1 LRDAD
6 MAEHVARVHEQRR
19 QELGERLVRAAL
31 ADVPVTEPAV
41 RIGVVGVDADL
52 LAQRPGGVL
61 EVRLAGVDQR
71 EHFEQRIPPDERRER
86 RRVFQVLQGVVV
98 LAARL
103 VQPAQP
109 VLRLHAVGQQA
120 RRFLEHFLSLVEPLH
135 VHQHVGQAQ
144 TRPLVRR
151 LQPDRRLEGGDAL
164 FELLV
169 QTRSDPQQPVRF
181 GPVIDGW
188 LLTDD
193 VDTVYTTGRQQDV
206 PLLTGMNADEGSA
219 FPGYGTATAA
229 AFRDQARTRFGE
241 KAEQFLR
248 LYPAGSDADAGRAQV
263 RSARDGALVSL
274 QQLAAQRAATAKT
287 PAYLYY
293 FEHAIPW
300 PEHPQYGAFHT
311 GEVPYVFNNLALLKR
326 PWTPVDRRLAEQ
338 TSSYWARFA
347 RTGSPNGPGLPS
359 WPAFT
364 PAAPAVMVLGDS
376 PAVRT
381 LPAATFRKFFE
392 TATN

>member
-1 LRDAD
+1 VGSSRNLAQSRT
-6 MAEHVARVHEQRR
+6 VAAQAGAAWAKARGAAS
-19 QELGERLVRAAL
+19 LAAL
-31 ADVPVTEPAV
+31 RARPA
-41 RIGVVGVDADL
+41 REL
-52 LAQRPGGVL
+52 LAPI
-61 EVRLAGVDQR
+61 AGA
-71 EHFEQRIPPDERRER
+71 PP
-86 RRVFQVLQGVVV
+86 
-98 LAARL
+98 
-103 VQPAQP
+103 P
-109 VLRLHAVGQQA
+109 
-120 RRFLEHFLSLVEPLH
+120 RFS
-135 VHQHVGQAQ
+135 
-144 TRPLVRR
+144 
-151 LQPDRRLEGGDAL
+151 
-164 FELLV
+164 
-169 QTRSDPQQPVRF
+169 
-181 GPVIDGW
+181 PVIDGW

-193 VDTVYTTGRQQDV
+193 VDTVYVTGRQQDV

-274 QQLAAQRAATAKT
+274 QQLASQRAATAKT

-311 GEVPYVFNNLALLKR
+311 GEVPYVFNNLAILKR

-338 TSSYWARFA
+338 TSSSWVRFA
-347 RTGSPNGPGLPS
+347 RTGNPNGPGLPS
-359 WPAFT
+359 WPAFA
-364 PAAPAVMVLGDS
+364 PNAPAVMVLGDA

-381 LPAATFRKFFE
+381 LPEAPIRKFFE